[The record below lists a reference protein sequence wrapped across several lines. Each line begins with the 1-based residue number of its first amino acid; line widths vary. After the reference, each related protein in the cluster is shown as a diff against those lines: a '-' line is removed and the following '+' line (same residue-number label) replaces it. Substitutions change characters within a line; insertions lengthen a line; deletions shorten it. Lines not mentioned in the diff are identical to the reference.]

1 VIKPNAASDELSS
14 PFFLKNEA
22 TCLKW
27 EEFALK
33 NGGTIQGTYNAWSYK
48 VYLKINTPQ
57 PWFIIVSRATYT
69 SGNLLLS
76 SKYQSVDEKI
86 VLKTKIKSNVN
97 FTIKMSRPK
106 DYFSLRRRK
115 KLKISNSYSVIGVNN
130 LVANPP
136 FEQITET
143 LALLFKKKHVFSVK
157 LNNYELVITLRDSN
171 ENYQVVQSLIDLSLN

>member
-1 VIKPNAASDELSS
+1 
-14 PFFLKNEA
+14 
-22 TCLKW
+22 
-27 EEFALK
+27 
-33 NGGTIQGTYNAWSYK
+33 
-48 VYLKINTPQ
+48 
-57 PWFIIVSRATYT
+57 
-69 SGNLLLS
+69 
-76 SKYQSVDEKI
+76 
-86 VLKTKIKSNVN
+86 
-97 FTIKMSRPK
+97 MSRPK
-106 DYFSLRRRK
+106 DYFSLRRRE